1 MSDIV
6 IFALGDQP
14 IEVRLESESVW
25 LTQAQM
31 TDLFGKTKQTI
42 SLHIRNL
49 FKERQQVE
57 DAVVKDSL
65 MTVADGKR
73 YKTRYYNLDAIISK
87 L

>member
-14 IEVRLESESVW
+14 IEVRLEGESVW